1 MVEDKEI
8 DIGSG
13 IVFGQVKSFCYLGDA
28 ISAGGGAED
37 ASRNRV
43 RSGWAKFHELGC
55 VLKDRGASLRLEG
68 KFYNACVQKALL
80 HGTETWPMKMEDAQ
94 RLERAEKAMVRWMCG
109 VSLKDRCKS
118 EVLLKRLGIESVTDV
133 MRRGR
138 LRWYG
143 HVERKNDEDWTSK
156 CRYIEV
162 EGKRRK
168 G

>member
-1 MVEDKEI
+1 MVEDKKI
-8 DIGSG
+8 NIGSG
-13 IVFGQVKSFCYLGDA
+13 IVLEQVKSFCYLGDV

-37 ASRNRV
+37 TSRNRV

-55 VLKDRGASLRLEG
+55 VLKGRGASLSLKG

-80 HGTETWPMKMEDAQ
+80 YGTETWPMKLEDVQ

-156 CRYIEV
+156 CPYIEV
-162 EGKRRK
+162 EGKRK